1 MSEPAS
7 SLGISTDEFNLWRHH
22 PVSKIFLKYA
32 ADFASILERE
42 ALDRWRSGTLKLVD
56 EQEMRGR
63 VLTLRE
69 IVELQFEAIDQF
81 YQQDQKEEE
90 A

>member
-1 MSEPAS
+1 MAEENP
-7 SLGISTDEFNLWRHH
+7 LGISSDEYNLWRHH
-22 PVSKIFLKYA
+22 PVSKIFLKYVE
-32 ADFASILERE
+32 DFASILERE
-42 ALDRWRSGTLKLVD
+42 ALERWRSGSLKLVD

-69 IVELQFEAIDQF
+69 IVDLPFEAINQF
-81 YQQDQKEEE
+81 YQKEEE